1 MTGDDRSREP
11 GPDEL
16 AILVAAGGGEP
27 ERLLLLAK
35 PANGRVHIRE
45 WSSHNWSGPA
55 DERDEAVADAFA
67 VFQRAH
73 DARRRMSTGLVQIR
87 AWLDDRPL

>member
-1 MTGDDRSREP
+1 MSGDERDRAP

-16 AILVAAGGGEP
+16 GVLIAAGDGEP
-27 ERLLLLAK
+27 ERLLMLGK

-45 WSSHNWSGPA
+45 WSTHNWSGPP
-55 DERDEAVADAFA
+55 DERDAAVADTFA

-73 DARRRMSTGLVQIR
+73 DARRRMSAGLSQIR
-87 AWLDDRPL
+87 AWLDGRPL

>member
-1 MTGDDRSREP
+1 MTGNDRNRTP
-11 GPDEL
+11 GADEL
-16 AILVAAGGGEP
+16 GILVAAGSGEP
-27 ERLLLLAK
+27 ERLLMLGT
-35 PANGRVHIRE
+35 PVNGRVHIRE
-45 WSSHNWSGPA
+45 WSSHNWSGPP

-87 AWLDDRPL
+87 AWLDGRPL